1 MLQHSFFS
9 DDCSLN
15 FKISGALFPERSTL
29 SRQLRFVGHLSQ
41 RLKSTRKICMDFLCP
56 SWENAL
62 CSDSLLHCCFK
73 CWCDRAVTSA
83 LHVDAWHYLL
93 GISPLSSW
101 FALFCIFPFL
111 LLVIFWLIQF
121 HPDTELLVCPSVS
134 VNTYKNNL
142 LHNLGPWAGSCRLFS
157 DLCLFLCAC
166 LWMFV
171 CFRRK
176 NRCSCSFRIGFLI
189 LATKRP
195 VIYVIVLLPWP
206 KQYWKRDEGGRGTD
220 GRPLDRRKCWLLVHS
235 LITVGKHYH
244 SKCGIITISMLE
256 WIILIISKFA
266 IPK

>member
-1 MLQHSFFS
+1 MLVWPGCYLCFTCRCMTLLIRNISFIIMV
-9 DDCSLN
+9 CSFL
-15 FKISGALFPERSTL
+15 
-29 SRQLRFVGHLSQ
+29 HLS
-41 RLKSTRKICMDFLCP
+41 
-56 SWENAL
+56 
-62 CSDSLLHCCFK
+62 
-73 CWCDRAVTSA
+73 
-83 LHVDAWHYLL
+83 
-93 GISPLSSW
+93 
-101 FALFCIFPFL
+101 FPAIGHIL
-111 LLVIFWLIQF
+111 AHPQF

-142 LHNLGPWAGSCRLFS
+142 LHNLGPWAESCRLFS
-157 DLCLFLCAC
+157 DLCLFLRAC

-206 KQYWKRDEGGRGTD
+206 KQYLKRDEGGRGTD

-244 SKCGIITISMLE
+244 CKCGIITISMLE